1 MKNTILKKDEEIER
15 LKSLNTS
22 VSGISKLNQK
32 PSSGSF
38 KQLEVDTQQP
48 IDDHIQQNQFL
59 HQSENT
65 RGEEA
70 LGFPDADF
78 NERSSDTSDNGLAL
92 GTDTD
97 GSSANF
103 TVTEATKK
111 LEKMEK

>member
-38 KQLEVDTQQP
+38 KQLEADTQQP
-48 IDDHIQQNQFL
+48 MDDDIQQNQFL

-65 RGEEA
+65 TGEA

-78 NERSSDTSDNGLAL
+78 NERSGDTSDNGLAL

-103 TVTEATKK
+103 TVIEATQK